1 MSDDRFDLSPLPSS
15 ELTSLL
21 AGLPVQMPVSS
32 GGVYSP
38 EVAGL
43 TAVVKNELNCKVR
56 LSLHNRGLSEA
67 DLDAEEKPRTKRVGG
82 ATSLVRN
89 FCLFSTE
96 N

>member
-1 MSDDRFDLSPLPSS
+1 MSNDRFDLSPLQSS

-21 AGLPVQMPVSS
+21 AGLPDHIQTS
-32 GGVYSP
+32 GGAYSL

-82 ATSLVRN
+82 ATCS
-89 FCLFSTE
+89 
-96 N
+96 